1 MKDEKEYSNEREYF
15 QSRYRVESDSAVRY
29 STVHFRTLL
38 ALYCSFNINI
48 VCLSNILQKFI
59 LSWNT
64 IIEQYS
70 GIFTTEEK
78 VFHSTVL

>member
-15 QSRYRVESDSAVRY
+15 PIKIPCGIGQC
-29 STVHFRTLL
+29 STLQ
-38 ALYCSFNINI
+38 YCTFQNFTCTVLFIYNI

-64 IIEQYS
+64 TIEQYS